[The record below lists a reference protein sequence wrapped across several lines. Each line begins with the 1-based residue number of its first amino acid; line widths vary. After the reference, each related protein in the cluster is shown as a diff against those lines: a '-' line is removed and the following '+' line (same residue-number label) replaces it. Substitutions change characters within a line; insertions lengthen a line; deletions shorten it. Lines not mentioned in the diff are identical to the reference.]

1 MNINKTFSEILAEC
15 GGIEEMKKAFDEFV
29 IKCETE
35 IKVGYTV
42 KVVDWGRSFSLNY
55 NWFIKNCIPRELCI
69 RYSYGNAIYGSNR
82 YGDDTIFKVLRVY
95 DEKALI
101 TNNAGTDTSPCYLVG
116 LDALEVTKA

>member
-1 MNINKTFSEILAEC
+1 MNVNKTFSEILAEC
-15 GGIEEMKKAFDEFV
+15 GGIEEMKKAFDDFI

-42 KVVDWGRSFSLNY
+42 KVADWGGSFSLNY
-55 NWFIKNCIPRELCI
+55 NWFTKNCIPRELCI
-69 RYSYGNAIYGSNR
+69 RYSYGNSIYGSNR

-101 TNNAGTDTSPCYLVG
+101 THNTGTDKSPCYLVEV
-116 LDALEVTKA
+116 DALKVTKV